1 MALNISEIKQGNP
14 SGERTSLELKTHEFL
29 RKLDIYYE
37 WVDNDEVSSMEEC
50 AEISEKL
57 GAEIRKSIFLCNRQ
71 KTMFFLLVMPAKK
84 AFDTKVFSAALNVP
98 RLSFASGELMEEY
111 LGVLPGN
118 ASVMSLINDKDNR
131 VQLVIDDEV
140 AKNDWFGCNPG
151 VNTSHLKIKTNDLI
165 DKFLPYINHKPTI
178 ISL

>member
-1 MALNISEIKQGNP
+1 MINISEIKSDLPKGK
-14 SGERTSLELKTHEFL
+14 RTNIELKSHEIL
-29 RKLDIYYE
+29 NELCLEYE

-50 AEISEKL
+50 TEISEKL

-71 KTMFFLLVMPAKK
+71 KNMFFLLIMPANK

-98 RLSFASGELMEEY
+98 RLSFASGELMEKY

-118 ASVMSLINDKDNR
+118 ASVMSLINDKDNS
-131 VQLVIDDEV
+131 VQLVIDNEV
-140 AKNDWFGCNPG
+140 AKDDWFGCNPG
-151 VNTSHLKIKTNDLI
+151 VNTSHIKIKTNDLI

-178 ISL
+178 ICL